1 MRADGWL
8 SLVTSSSADNAVL
21 EDVCPMTRGVYREAE
36 AWDLGIP
43 IDGAARTRGR
53 GVSERVCQAHA
64 IGRHRSRYHRGINSL
79 PSAAFN
85 CLLGI
90 PKRRKK

>member
-43 IDGAARTRGR
+43 INGAART
-53 GVSERVCQAHA
+53 
-64 IGRHRSRYHRGINSL
+64 
-79 PSAAFN
+79 
-85 CLLGI
+85 
-90 PKRRKK
+90 